1 MWALGTSRAMQFVG
15 QSCWPQAACLT
26 GAALGPS
33 MHGEGLGT
41 VFRLVL
47 YTEQGGNVQLG
58 GGTLQQPEVT
68 ATNDDE
74 DGVECRQVR

>member
-1 MWALGTSRAMQFVG
+1 
-15 QSCWPQAACLT
+15 
-26 GAALGPS
+26 
-33 MHGEGLGT
+33 

-68 ATNDDE
+68 VTNDDE
-74 DGVECRQVR
+74 VECRQVR